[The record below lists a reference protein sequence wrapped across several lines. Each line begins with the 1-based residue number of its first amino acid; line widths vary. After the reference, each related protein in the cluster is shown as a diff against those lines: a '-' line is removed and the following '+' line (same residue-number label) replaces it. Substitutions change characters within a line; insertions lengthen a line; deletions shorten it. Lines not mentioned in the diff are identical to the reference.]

1 VESLDWDWNI
11 QVGSHLLDD
20 SSNLIETRIRNI
32 QAELNLDHLEPT
44 DAIAPTQRNET
55 SRRHFDFLLNFTRG
69 SGLRAIFNYNRQRC
83 RSALEIFQ
91 TPRMCDVNSDNL
103 DTVSNNT
110 SRSVFIDSQLLKK
123 NQEPFRVGLVNF
135 IECLDD
141 PLFAQTKAIWD
152 SFSPS
157 RIRSSQNILLSAED
171 SRFSDE
177 RCLQFFS
184 PPSLKRLIQIFW
196 DEWYPHCPIIHKP
209 TFDILRAPPILLV
222 PMAVM
227 GACLSPISQE
237 LKSAKE

>member
-1 VESLDWDWNI
+1 LKSFK
-11 QVGSHLLDD
+11 HLVC
-20 SSNLIETRIRNI
+20 
-32 QAELNLDHLEPT
+32 A
-44 DAIAPTQRNET
+44 T
-55 SRRHFDFLLNFTRG
+55 STLTIWIPF
-69 SGLRAIFNYNRQRC
+69 
-83 RSALEIFQ
+83 
-91 TPRMCDVNSDNL
+91 
-103 DTVSNNT
+103 SNNT

-237 LKSAKE
+237 LKSAKSSWNLEKNLCFHVPSSHWSPLSEKSRKTTFRR